1 MELPEKFKV
10 MAVIEKFPKSWED
23 FGTTLKHKMKKIT
36 WKSLMHSITVE
47 EEHKK
52 AGYIAPVEFQ
62 PKAHVITGGK
72 QAHNSKNKQP
82 SSFKPIKA
90 KLKIAKKPKANRPCW
105 NCGQMG
111 HWAKLCPN
119 KKAKAQS
126 GGPQVNMVTGGTSS
140 NGLRLGEQ

>member
-1 MELPEKFKV
+1 MGRFLY
-10 MAVIEKFPKSWED
+10 D
-23 FGTTLKHKMKKIT
+23 LKHKMKKIT
-36 WKSLMHSITVE
+36 WKSLMHSIIVE

-52 AGYIAPVEFQ
+52 AGYVAPVEFQ
-62 PKAHVITGGK
+62 PKAHVLTGGK
-72 QAHNSKNKQP
+72 QSQNSKNKQP

-90 KLKIAKKPKANRPCW
+90 KLKIIKKPKANRPCW

-126 GGPQVNMVTGGTSS
+126 VGSQINMVTGVTSS
-140 NGLRLGEQ
+140 DGLRLEER